1 MRTYDCQPVC
11 SHSSSL
17 WVACHSFPL
26 FSLLLHLVY
35 CSSCSLCAFNGVA
48 FRLPKPSGR
57 IHRPRPVWPAG
68 PALPRLVR
76 SAGSAPTGP
85 IRRPS
90 SRLIRFS
97 GPASAGPVLRSC
109 PVLSGPQG
117 AFCLGPAPSGP
128 ILRSCFVRSGL
139 PVVPPRPRQ
148 PSPMPFSKIRTLR
161 TWRGLPSQ
169 RLPLNAPIL
178 PLPREV
184 AANGA
189 QHFTFFL
196 FFAGLWGTSN
206 QVRKSNRPHRASCA
220 TTAKTQ
226 ARQATDR
233 RAQKTCS
240 KQLGQ
245 SPRKNCKN
253 DLDDQT

>member
-1 MRTYDCQPVC
+1 MCNVFLRTYDCRPLF
-11 SHSSSL
+11 SNSSSL
-17 WVACHSFPL
+17 WVACHYFPL

-35 CSSCSLCAFNGVA
+35 CSSCCLCAFNGVA
-48 FRLPKPSGR
+48 FRLS
-57 IHRPRPVWPAG
+57 
-68 PALPRLVR
+68 ALPRLVR

-90 SRLIRFS
+90 SRLVRFS

-128 ILRSCFVRSGL
+128 ILRSCFIRSGL

-161 TWRGLPSQ
+161 NLRGLPSQ

-196 FFAGLWGTSN
+196 FSGLWGTAN
-206 QVRKSNRPHRASCA
+206 QVRKSNRPHRAGCA
-220 TTAKTQ
+220 TPAKTQ

-233 RAQKTCS
+233 GAQKTCS

>member
-1 MRTYDCQPVC
+1 MCNVFLRTYDCRPLF

-17 WVACHSFPL
+17 LVACHYFPL

-90 SRLIRFS
+90 SRLVRFS

-128 ILRSCFVRSGL
+128 ILRSCFIRSGP

-148 PSPMPFSKIRTLR
+148 PSPMPSSKIRTLR
-161 TWRGLPSQ
+161 T
-169 RLPLNAPIL
+169 
-178 PLPREV
+178 
-184 AANGA
+184 
-189 QHFTFFL
+189 
-196 FFAGLWGTSN
+196 
-206 QVRKSNRPHRASCA
+206 
-220 TTAKTQ
+220 
-226 ARQATDR
+226 
-233 RAQKTCS
+233 
-240 KQLGQ
+240 
-245 SPRKNCKN
+245 
-253 DLDDQT
+253 